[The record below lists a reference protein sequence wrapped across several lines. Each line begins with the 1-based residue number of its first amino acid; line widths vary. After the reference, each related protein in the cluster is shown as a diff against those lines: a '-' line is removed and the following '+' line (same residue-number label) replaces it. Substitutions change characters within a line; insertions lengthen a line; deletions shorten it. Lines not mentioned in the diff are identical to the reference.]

1 MKKVGLSLP
10 PHFSKPIATAKEMQ
24 YLCSVE
30 REASPPTLSK
40 GEARVVTGKALSE

>member
-1 MKKVGLSLP
+1 
-10 PHFSKPIATAKEMQ
+10 MQ